1 MLNLAVPKD
10 FSMPEEFK
18 VVKVDPQQLQ
28 CLAKNIF
35 HEASGESILGQAAVA
50 WVVLN
55 RITHGFAK
63 TPCGVIHQSANVTK
77 LDEATGEEI
86 QVKVCQFSW
95 VCAGVADNRGTARY
109 RQAEQIAHAVL
120 SREAFKNDVPKNI
133 LFFHNAT
140 VKPNWP
146 YRRVAVI
153 GNHAFYSKE
162 KRAV

>member
-1 MLNLAVPKD
+1 
-10 FSMPEEFK
+10 MPEEFK
-18 VVKVDPQQLQ
+18 VAKVDSRQLQ
-28 CLAKNIF
+28 CLAQNIF

-63 TPCGVIHQSANVTK
+63 TPCAVIYQSANITK
-77 LDEATGEEI
+77 IDEATGEEV

-95 VCAGVADNRGTARY
+95 VCTGTADLNKNSTRY

-120 SREAFKNDVPKNI
+120 ARNAYKDEVPDNI

-140 VKPNWP
+140 VSPNWP
-146 YRRVAVI
+146 YRKIAVI
-153 GNHAFYSKE
+153 GNHAFYSRE
-162 KRAV
+162 KRAI